1 MVTNIVL
8 DYRLI
13 YLETSGG
20 HDMAKG
26 RMVYLDEDKKIGHYR
41 ASEELI
47 SELAELAKEIGMSRS
62 GLTRRALESFVQ
74 YMNDAR
80 ALKKITMFNKKATV
94 ETWLNER
101 NELREMVDE
110 VSRYANQMQSVNT
123 PDEKIQLL
131 AAQNTTMARM
141 INLLHKNT
149 MT

>member
-1 MVTNIVL
+1 
-8 DYRLI
+8 
-13 YLETSGG
+13 
-20 HDMAKG
+20 MAKG

-47 SELAELAKEIGMSRS
+47 SELAELAKEMGMSRS

-80 ALKKITMFNKKATV
+80 ALKKITMFNKKPTV

-101 NELREMVDE
+101 NNIREMSDE
-110 VSRYANQMQSVNT
+110 VQRYFEQINIAKT

-131 AAQNTTMARM
+131 AAQNNTIAQM
-141 INLLHKNT
+141 INLLHKTT

>member
-1 MVTNIVL
+1 MVTSLVH

-47 SELAELAKEIGMSRS
+47 SELAELAKEMGMSRS
-62 GLTRRALESFVQ
+62 GLTRRALESFIQ

>member
-1 MVTNIVL
+1 M
-8 DYRLI
+8 
-13 YLETSGG
+13 
-20 HDMAKG
+20 MAKG

-47 SELAELAKEIGMSRS
+47 SELAELAKEMGMSRS

-80 ALKKITMFNKKATV
+80 MLKKITMFNKKPTV

-101 NELREMVDE
+101 NDLQEMTAQVQQYFE
-110 VSRYANQMQSVNT
+110 QINIAKT
-123 PDEKIQLL
+123 PDEKIELV
-131 AAQNTTMARM
+131 AAQNNTIARM

>member
-1 MVTNIVL
+1 
-8 DYRLI
+8 
-13 YLETSGG
+13 
-20 HDMAKG
+20 MAKG
-26 RMVYLDEDKKIGHYR
+26 RMVYLDEDKKLGHYR

-62 GLTRRALESFVQ
+62 GLTRRALESFIQ

-80 ALKKITMFNKKATV
+80 MLKKITMFNKKPTV

-101 NELREMVDE
+101 NNIREMTTE
-110 VSRYANQMQSVNT
+110 VQQYFEQINIAKT

-131 AAQNTTMARM
+131 AAQNNTIARM

>member
-1 MVTNIVL
+1 
-8 DYRLI
+8 
-13 YLETSGG
+13 
-20 HDMAKG
+20 
-26 RMVYLDEDKKIGHYR
+26 MVYLDEDKKLGHYR

-80 ALKKITMFNKKATV
+80 MLKKLTMFDKKPTV

-101 NELREMVDE
+101 NNMSEMTVE
-110 VSRYANQMQSVNT
+110 VQQYFEQINTAKT
-123 PDEKIQLL
+123 PDEKIQLV
-131 AAQNTTMARM
+131 AAQNNTIARM

>member
-1 MVTNIVL
+1 
-8 DYRLI
+8 
-13 YLETSGG
+13 
-20 HDMAKG
+20 
-26 RMVYLDEDKKIGHYR
+26 MVYLDEDKKLGHYR

-80 ALKKITMFNKKATV
+80 ALKKITMFNKKPTV

-101 NELREMVDE
+101 NNIREMTVE
-110 VSRYANQMQSVNT
+110 VQQYFEQINTAKT
-123 PDEKIQLL
+123 PDEKIQLV
-131 AAQNTTMARM
+131 AAQNNTIARM
-141 INLLHKNT
+141 INLLHKTT

>member
-1 MVTNIVL
+1 MGDL
-8 DYRLI
+8 
-13 YLETSGG
+13 
-20 HDMAKG
+20 MAKG
-26 RMVYLDEDKKIGHYR
+26 RMVYLDEDKKLGHYR

-80 ALKKITMFNKKATV
+80 MLKKLTMFNTKPTV

-101 NELREMVDE
+101 NNMREMTTEIQQYSEKIATVK
-110 VSRYANQMQSVNT
+110 T
-123 PDEKIQLL
+123 PDEKLQLVS
-131 AAQNTTMARM
+131 AQNVTIASM

>member
-47 SELAELAKEIGMSRS
+47 SELAELAKEMGMSRS

-131 AAQNTTMARM
+131 AAQNNTMARM

>member
-1 MVTNIVL
+1 
-8 DYRLI
+8 
-13 YLETSGG
+13 
-20 HDMAKG
+20 MAKG

-47 SELAELAKEIGMSRS
+47 SELAELAKEMGMSRS
-62 GLTRRALESFVQ
+62 GLTRRALESFIQ

-131 AAQNTTMARM
+131 AAQNNTIARM

>member
-1 MVTNIVL
+1 
-8 DYRLI
+8 
-13 YLETSGG
+13 
-20 HDMAKG
+20 
-26 RMVYLDEDKKIGHYR
+26 MVYLDEDKKLGHYR

-47 SELAELAKEIGMSRS
+47 SELAELAKEIGMPRS

-80 ALKKITMFNKKATV
+80 ALKKLTMFDKKPTV

-101 NELREMVDE
+101 NNMGEMTVE
-110 VSRYANQMQSVNT
+110 IQQYFEQISVAKT
-123 PDEKIQLL
+123 PDEKIQLV
-131 AAQNTTMARM
+131 AAQNNIIARM

>member
-1 MVTNIVL
+1 MG
-8 DYRLI
+8 DM
-13 YLETSGG
+13 
-20 HDMAKG
+20 MAKG
-26 RMVYLDEDKKIGHYR
+26 RKVYLDEDKKIGHYR

-62 GLTRRALESFVQ
+62 GLTRRALESFIQ

-101 NELREMVDE
+101 NDLREMVDE
-110 VSRYANQMQSVNT
+110 VSRYGNQIQSAKT

-131 AAQNTTMARM
+131 AAQNNTIARM
-141 INLLHKNT
+141 INLLHKTT

>member
-1 MVTNIVL
+1 
-8 DYRLI
+8 
-13 YLETSGG
+13 
-20 HDMAKG
+20 MAKG
-26 RMVYLDEDKKIGHYR
+26 RMVYLDEDKKLGHYR

-80 ALKKITMFNKKATV
+80 ALKKLTMFNKKPTV

-101 NELREMVDE
+101 NNMREMTVE
-110 VSRYANQMQSVNT
+110 VKQYSEKIAIVKT
-123 PDEKIQLL
+123 PDEKLQLVS
-131 AAQNTTMARM
+131 AQNVTIARM

>member
-1 MVTNIVL
+1 
-8 DYRLI
+8 
-13 YLETSGG
+13 
-20 HDMAKG
+20 
-26 RMVYLDEDKKIGHYR
+26 MVYLDEDKKIGHYR

-47 SELAELAKEIGMSRS
+47 SELAELAKEMGMSRS

-80 ALKKITMFNKKATV
+80 MLKKITMFNKKPTV

-101 NELREMVDE
+101 NDLQEMTVQVQQYFE
-110 VSRYANQMQSVNT
+110 QINIAKT
-123 PDEKIQLL
+123 PDEKIELV
-131 AAQNTTMARM
+131 AAQNNTIARM

>member
-1 MVTNIVL
+1 
-8 DYRLI
+8 
-13 YLETSGG
+13 
-20 HDMAKG
+20 
-26 RMVYLDEDKKIGHYR
+26 MVYLDEDKKLGHYR

-47 SELAELAKEIGMSRS
+47 SELAELAKEMGMSRS

-80 ALKKITMFNKKATV
+80 MLKKLTMFNTKPTV

-101 NELREMVDE
+101 NNMREMTTE
-110 VSRYANQMQSVNT
+110 IQQYFEQINIAKT
-123 PDEKIQLL
+123 PDEKIQLV
-131 AAQNTTMARM
+131 AAQNNTIARM

>member
-1 MVTNIVL
+1 MVISIVL

-26 RMVYLDEDKKIGHYR
+26 RMVYLDEDKKLGHYR

-47 SELAELAKEIGMSRS
+47 SELAELAKEMSMSRS

-80 ALKKITMFNKKATV
+80 ALKKLTMFGKKPTV

-101 NELREMVDE
+101 NNMRVMTTE
-110 VSRYANQMQSVNT
+110 VQQYSEKIAIAKT
-123 PDEKIQLL
+123 PDEKIQLVS
-131 AAQNTTMARM
+131 AQNVAIAEM
-141 INLLHKNT
+141 INLLHKTT

>member
-1 MVTNIVL
+1 MGDL
-8 DYRLI
+8 
-13 YLETSGG
+13 
-20 HDMAKG
+20 MAKG
-26 RMVYLDEDKKIGHYR
+26 RMVYLDEDKKLGHYR

-80 ALKKITMFNKKATV
+80 ALKKLTMFNTKPTV

-101 NELREMVDE
+101 NNMRVMTTE
-110 VSRYANQMQSVNT
+110 VQQYSEQINIAKT
-123 PDEKIQLL
+123 PDEKLQLVS
-131 AAQNTTMARM
+131 AQNVTIAEM
-141 INLLHKNT
+141 INLLHKTT

>member
-1 MVTNIVL
+1 
-8 DYRLI
+8 
-13 YLETSGG
+13 
-20 HDMAKG
+20 MAKG
-26 RMVYLDEDKKIGHYR
+26 RMVYLDEDKKLGHYR

-80 ALKKITMFNKKATV
+80 ALKKITMFNKKPTV

-101 NELREMVDE
+101 NNIREMTVE
-110 VSRYANQMQSVNT
+110 VQQYSEQINIAKT
-123 PDEKIQLL
+123 PDEKLQLVS
-131 AAQNTTMARM
+131 AQNVTIAEM
-141 INLLHKNT
+141 INLLHKTT

>member
-1 MVTNIVL
+1 
-8 DYRLI
+8 
-13 YLETSGG
+13 
-20 HDMAKG
+20 MAKG
-26 RMVYLDEDKKIGHYR
+26 RMVYLDEDKKLGHYR

-80 ALKKITMFNKKATV
+80 ALKKITMFNKKPTV

-101 NELREMVDE
+101 NNMGEMTGEIQQHFDQINV
-110 VSRYANQMQSVNT
+110 AKT
-123 PDEKIQLL
+123 PDEKIQLV
-131 AAQNTTMARM
+131 AAQNNIIARM
-141 INLLHKNT
+141 INLLHKTT

>member
-1 MVTNIVL
+1 
-8 DYRLI
+8 
-13 YLETSGG
+13 
-20 HDMAKG
+20 MAKG
-26 RMVYLDEDKKIGHYR
+26 RMVYLDEDKKLGHYR

-101 NELREMVDE
+101 NNMREMTTE
-110 VSRYANQMQSVNT
+110 VQQYFKQINIAKT
-123 PDEKIQLL
+123 PDEKIQLV
-131 AAQNTTMARM
+131 AAQNNTIARM

>member
-1 MVTNIVL
+1 MH
-8 DYRLI
+8 
-13 YLETSGG
+13 GG
-20 HDMAKG
+20 HNMAKG

-47 SELAELAKEIGMSRS
+47 SELAELAKEMGMSRS
-62 GLTRRALESFVQ
+62 GLTRRALESFIQ

-131 AAQNTTMARM
+131 AAQNNTMARM

>member
-1 MVTNIVL
+1 
-8 DYRLI
+8 
-13 YLETSGG
+13 
-20 HDMAKG
+20 MAKG
-26 RMVYLDEDKKIGHYR
+26 RMVYLDEDKKLGHYR

-47 SELAELAKEIGMSRS
+47 SELAELAKEMGMSRS

-80 ALKKITMFNKKATV
+80 MLKKLTMFNKKPTV

-101 NELREMVDE
+101 NNIREMSNE
-110 VSRYANQMQSVNT
+110 VQRYFEQINIAKT
-123 PDEKIQLL
+123 PDEKIELV
-131 AAQNTTMARM
+131 AAQNNTIARM

>member
-1 MVTNIVL
+1 MVTSTVH

-13 YLETSGG
+13 YLETNGG

-26 RMVYLDEDKKIGHYR
+26 RMVYLDEDMKIGHYR

-47 SELAELAKEIGMSRS
+47 SELAELAKGIGMSRS

-80 ALKKITMFNKKATV
+80 ALKKITMFNKKPTV

-101 NELREMVDE
+101 NNIREMTTE
-110 VSRYANQMQSVNT
+110 VQQYSEKIATVKT
-123 PDEKIQLL
+123 PDEKLQLVS
-131 AAQNTTMARM
+131 AQNNTIAQM
-141 INLLHKNT
+141 INLLHKTT

>member
-1 MVTNIVL
+1 
-8 DYRLI
+8 
-13 YLETSGG
+13 
-20 HDMAKG
+20 MAKG
-26 RMVYLDEDKKIGHYR
+26 RMVYLDEDKKLGHYR

-80 ALKKITMFNKKATV
+80 MLKKITMFNKKPTV

-101 NELREMVDE
+101 NNIREMTDE
-110 VSRYANQMQSVNT
+110 VQRYFEQINIAKT
-123 PDEKIQLL
+123 PDEKIQLV
-131 AAQNTTMARM
+131 AAQNNIIARM

>member
-1 MVTNIVL
+1 
-8 DYRLI
+8 
-13 YLETSGG
+13 
-20 HDMAKG
+20 MAKG

-47 SELAELAKEIGMSRS
+47 SELAELAKEMGMSRS

-80 ALKKITMFNKKATV
+80 ALKKITMFNKKPTV

-101 NELREMVDE
+101 NDLQEMVEE
-110 VSRYANQMQSVNT
+110 VNRYGSQIQSAKT

-131 AAQNTTMARM
+131 AAQNNTIARM

>member
-1 MVTNIVL
+1 MGDL
-8 DYRLI
+8 
-13 YLETSGG
+13 
-20 HDMAKG
+20 MAKG
-26 RMVYLDEDKKIGHYR
+26 RMVYLDEDKKLGHYR

-80 ALKKITMFNKKATV
+80 MLKKLTMFNTKPTV

-101 NELREMVDE
+101 NNMREMTTE
-110 VSRYANQMQSVNT
+110 VQQYSEKIAIAKT
-123 PDEKIQLL
+123 PDEKLQLVS
-131 AAQNTTMARM
+131 AQNVRIAEM
-141 INLLHKNT
+141 INLLHKTT